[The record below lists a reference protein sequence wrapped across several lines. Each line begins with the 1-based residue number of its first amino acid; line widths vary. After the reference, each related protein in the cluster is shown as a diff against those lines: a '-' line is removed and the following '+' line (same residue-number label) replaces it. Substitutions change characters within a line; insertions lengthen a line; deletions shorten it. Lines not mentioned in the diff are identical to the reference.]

1 VYQEKHFSRDSSS
14 VEDEDADGASDE
26 IEIEVH
32 KIDNYGDEFVDTC
45 GFSVTTDKPK
55 FTVDHIF
62 TLFAEYSDVVGWC
75 FMEVCFPECTL
86 SVQTCEAGE

>member
-1 VYQEKHFSRDSSS
+1 

-26 IEIEVH
+26 IEIECY
-32 KIDNYGDEFVDTC
+32 KIDNYGDEFVDTR
-45 GFSVTTDKPK
+45 GFSITTDKAK
-55 FTVDHIF
+55 FTVDHSF

-75 FMEVCFPECTL
+75 FMGVCFPGCTL